1 MEDASKSEWSKKV
14 KKSLLIT
21 RGTMDR
27 RKSSFS
33 LFDRR
38 RSSTASVTTSFFPG
52 LRRSASSID
61 PANAATQRRRKS
73 SARPPQPDAD
83 SAPGSGGVNGEKR
96 AENGVGPR
104 RWRSLARKVL
114 GNVHEEDGEDIAKGT
129 SSVKGPES

>member
-1 MEDASKSEWSKKV
+1 
-14 KKSLLIT
+14 
-21 RGTMDR
+21 MDR

-38 RSSTASVTTSFFPG
+38 RSSAASVSASFFPG

-61 PANAATQRRRKS
+61 PANAATTRRRKS
-73 SARPPQPDAD
+73 SARPPTDAET
-83 SAPGSGGVNGEKR
+83 AAGGGSGGEKL

-114 GNVHEEDGEDIAKGT
+114 GNVHEEEAEDVVKGT
-129 SSVKGPES
+129 GHDQIKR